1 MRRQLRARKLSME
14 LESSSLDRSNNTTNN
29 SVGSSEDYLLSDT
42 ADCSLMPPP
51 PTNRNENAN
60 GNTNSS
66 PAAARDVH
74 QSTARKK
81 AKGMSELVQRGSGGS
96 DMSSSPVQKNT
107 PKTTLFSAVMSLS
120 NTNNNPTPSKNDTV
134 NDGVTTTTTLNTTST
149 TTSSIDN
156 VITHNTTTPQKTSSN
171 GRNNSLHKSPILFSP
186 GGYEILKAL
195 DGANLY
201 AYPEH
206 RPGM

>member
-29 SVGSSEDYLLSDT
+29 SVGSGDYLLSDT

-51 PTNRNENAN
+51 PTNKHENAN

-81 AKGMSELVQRGSGGS
+81 AKGMSKLVQRGSGGS
-96 DMSSSPVQKNT
+96 DMSSSPVRKNS
-107 PKTTLFSAVMSLS
+107 PKAKLFSAVMSLS
-120 NTNNNPTPSKNDTV
+120 NTNNNPTPSHEHAEN
-134 NDGVTTTTTLNTTST
+134 
-149 TTSSIDN
+149 
-156 VITHNTTTPQKTSSN
+156 
-171 GRNNSLHKSPILFSP
+171 
-186 GGYEILKAL
+186 
-195 DGANLY
+195 DGANAATATTTY
-201 AYPEH
+201 IEWCNKYNFFNRE
-206 RPGM
+206 